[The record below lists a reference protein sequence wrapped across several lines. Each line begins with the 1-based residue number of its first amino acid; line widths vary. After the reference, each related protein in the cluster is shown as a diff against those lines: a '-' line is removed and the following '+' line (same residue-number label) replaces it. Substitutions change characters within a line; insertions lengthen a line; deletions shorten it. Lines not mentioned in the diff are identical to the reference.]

1 MATESPEEIAAEI
14 SSIRREVDTLKAV
27 VNRPERPWYL
37 DGSLILAAIAF
48 IFSVYT
54 YRRQDLNDTQ
64 VHLDNVLK
72 ELYALPER
80 ELDVTQKYK
89 GKAVDAQLIIQ
100 FGHQYD
106 GLSLQ
111 AYQLAQHLGSHLDPP
126 ERMAVAQA
134 IAGYEPQLAE
144 KMLTN
149 PPIPAD
155 DVEDLVAARQG
166 LGTIQIMS
174 GRAQL
179 GDQNFQAALDIVKSP
194 DLHFSALVQTRAN
207 ALTEISWEEAY
218 LNISDCRSAEPH
230 LNAAQQEVQQLAGTT
245 AGETLLPQ
253 LTADLA
259 AEARCSG
266 VPASQ

>member
-14 SSIRREVDTLKAV
+14 SSLRREIDTVKAV
-27 VNRPERPWYL
+27 VNKPDRPWYL

-64 VHLDNVLK
+64 VQLDNVLK

-80 ELDVTQKYK
+80 EFDAAQKYK
-89 GKAVDAQLIIQ
+89 GTAMDAPLIIQ
-100 FGHQYD
+100 FSRQYN
-106 GLSLQ
+106 GLSLE

-126 ERMAVAQA
+126 ELMAVANA
-134 IAGYEPQLAE
+134 IMGYEPQLAE

-155 DVEDLVAARQG
+155 DGEDLVAARQG
-166 LGTIQIMS
+166 LGAIQIVS
-174 GRAQL
+174 GRGQL
-179 GDQNFQAALDIVKSP
+179 GDQNFQAALDIIKE
-194 DLHFSALVQTRAN
+194 LHFSAFVQARGN
-207 ALTEISWEEAY
+207 ALTEIDWAEAY

-230 LNAAQQEVQQLAGTT
+230 LNAAQQEVQQLAGTP
-245 AGETLLPQ
+245 AAEALLPR

-259 AEARCSG
+259 VEVRCKG
-266 VPASQ
+266 GPASQ